1 MSSNFQ
7 SSFCEAANEILEL
20 AMSLKKSFEAEES
33 EQAERINN
41 LDVGAE
47 LQNSK
52 FDAAIKTS
60 SLSHKR
66 KKIVPKR
73 RKEEI
78 RVSSNITHSE
88 NTRRNL
94 YENVKTISESQ
105 ESKKVDNLNVGAET
119 QNLKFDAAIKTTG
132 FSCHVTHFE
141 NTRQNLH
148 ENVKTISESQERI
161 AEIDK
166 MSLKESYE
174 AEESEQAERT
184 NNLDVGAELQNS
196 KFDAAIKTSSLSC
209 KRKKIVPKR
218 RKEEI
223 RVSSNITHSE
233 NTRQNLYE
241 NVKTISESQERLAVI
256 DKIRIIQVK
265 AHGALTSTKLSYL
278 KEVIRLH
285 KPDIILSVK
294 LVQVN
299 HQLEFSQTAGIRIQG
314 LKIYTIYRSPRRHE
328 KNVKLREQQLEL
340 LEKHV
345 QNYELQG
352 PNITLIENMVEDLS
366 KLLLKTEQ
374 ETVPKVKIKVDEFS
388 ALFNV
393 VVEFNVYFNLY
404 DIILTIVLI

>member
-119 QNLKFDAAIKTTG
+119 QNLKFDTAIKTTR
-132 FSCHVTHFE
+132 FSRHV
-141 NTRQNLH
+141 
-148 ENVKTISESQERI
+148 
-161 AEIDK
+161 
-166 MSLKESYE
+166 
-174 AEESEQAERT
+174 
-184 NNLDVGAELQNS
+184 
-196 KFDAAIKTSSLSC
+196 
-209 KRKKIVPKR
+209 
-218 RKEEI
+218 
-223 RVSSNITHSE
+223 THSE